1 MEAVWHRDLKT
12 SSLTE
17 LTYQLLFANGQSDR
31 QHNIDMYT
39 GWKEIC
45 KTTGY
50 HDGRTPAREA
60 YEDGYYAPVR
70 GK

>member
-1 MEAVWHRDLKT
+1 MAPGLKDIIIDGA
-12 SSLTE
+12 
-17 LTYQLLFANGQSDR
+17 TYQLLFANGQSDR